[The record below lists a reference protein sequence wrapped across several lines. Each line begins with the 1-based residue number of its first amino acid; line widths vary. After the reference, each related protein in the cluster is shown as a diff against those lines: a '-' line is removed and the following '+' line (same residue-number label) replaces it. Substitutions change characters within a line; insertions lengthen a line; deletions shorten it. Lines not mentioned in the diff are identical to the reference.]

1 MELSAT
7 DRALIGW
14 LSRGLPLVARPY
26 DAIGKDIGLSGT
38 EVRAAVERL
47 DTQGA
52 LSRFGVIVRHHE
64 LGYRA
69 NGMVVWDIP
78 DSKMNDIA
86 SALARQECV
95 TLCYS
100 RPRRLPH
107 WRYNLFTMIHG
118 KTRAETERN
127 LADVIERLDLSS
139 NAHEI
144 LFSTKRYKQRGA
156 SYGAAPQEE
165 ARL

>member
-26 DAIGKDIGLSGT
+26 DEIGADIGLSGA
-38 EVRAAVERL
+38 EVRAAIERL
-47 DTQGA
+47 DAQDA
-52 LSRFGVIVRHHE
+52 LSRFGIIVRHHE

-78 DSKMNDIA
+78 DSTMNQIA
-86 SALARQECV
+86 TALARQECV

-118 KTRAETERN
+118 KSRAETERN
-127 LADVIERLDLSS
+127 LADVIERLNLNSIS
-139 NAHEI
+139 HEI

-156 SYGAAPQEE
+156 SYGAATQEV